1 MSEGTQIAKA
11 YVQIIPSAKGIKNQL
26 KSIMEPEAVNA
37 GKSSGGIFSNAF
49 SSAASAATG
58 FVKTAAG
65 ITTAAVGAATTAVGA
80 LTKSAV
86 SNFGECEQL
95 VGGVETLFKDS
106 ANEVQKYA
114 KEAYKNQGMNANE
127 YMNTVTSFSASLLQ
141 SLSGDTAA
149 AAQKADLAITD
160 MSDNA
165 NKMGSSMESIQNAYQ
180 GFAKQNYTMLDNLK
194 LGYGGTKEEMQRLL
208 EDASKLS
215 GIKYDISSYAD
226 IVDAIH
232 VVQNEMGITGTTAK
246 EAATTIEGSLG
257 MVKASWTNLIT
268 GLGDKDANLKELT
281 GQLVDSVGIAFNNI
295 LPVAEQALS
304 GITQVISE
312 LIPVAMNEIPT
323 LINNVLPQLL
333 DSGKNIT
340 QSLLDGIQQNSPTI
354 ISGGMQI
361 LSMLT
366 DTIIS
371 MLPQLIQIGA
381 QVIETLIVGLTEYIP
396 ELVSKGADLLNNL
409 GSGMSENMPQMIEH
423 ALTIIQNLVTT
434 LAENAPILI
443 DAAINFFMGLAQGLA
458 NSIPVM
464 IEMIPQIITDLANI
478 INDNAPTILKAGVD
492 ILITLGMGIINAIP
506 TLIENIPKIFEAF
519 LAVWQALDWI
529 NLGKQAITALGNG
542 ILAVKN
548 FITNAGRNILDA
560 IKGALKDLPGNLINL
575 GKNAFKDLGGTIS
588 GMGSFIK
595 TSAKKIFDV
604 IIHAFKDLPKKLL
617 GIGKDIITGLWN
629 GISDKLGWLTDKLTG
644 FCKNA
649 LGAIKSFFGIASP
662 SKVFR
667 DEVGKWIPEGM
678 AVGID
683 ANADAVYDS
692 MEELKANT
700 LDIGD
705 VRGSFNYEYSSKS
718 SDNGLQ
724 RVLELLNEYLP
735 AIGNQQ
741 LVLDT
746 GALVGGTVSQ
756 FDTALG
762 KLQISKGRGR

>member
-1 MSEGTQIAKA
+1 MAEGTQIAKA
-11 YVQIIPSAKGIKNQL
+11 YVQIIPSAKGIKNSL
-26 KSIMEPEAVNA
+26 KSIMDSEAQSA

-49 SSAASAATG
+49 SGVVSSAAG

-65 ITTAAVGAATTAVGA
+65 ITTAAVGAATTGVVA
-80 LTKSAV
+80 LTKEAV
-86 SNFGECEQL
+86 GNFGEYEQL

-106 ANEVQKYA
+106 ANTVQKYA
-114 KEAYKNQGMNANE
+114 KDAYKNQGMSANE
-127 YMNTVTSFSASLLQ
+127 YMTTVTSFSASLLQ
-141 SLSGDTAA
+141 SLDGDTQA

-208 EDASKLS
+208 DDASKLS
-215 GIKYDISSYAD
+215 GIQYDISSYGD

-246 EAATTIEGSLG
+246 EASSTIEGSLG
-257 MVKASWTNLIT
+257 AVKASWTNLIT
-268 GLGDKDANLKELT
+268 GLGDKNANLGELT
-281 GQLVDSVGIAFNNI
+281 GQLVESVGIAFQNI
-295 LPVAEQALS
+295 LPVAEQALT
-304 GITQVISE
+304 GITQIISE
-312 LIPVAMNEIPT
+312 MIPAAINEIPT

-340 QSLLDGIQQNSPTI
+340 QSLLDGIQQNLPTI

-371 MLPQLIQIGA
+371 MLPQIIEMGMEILLQLAVGIAQALPDLIPTIVD
-381 QVIETLIVGLTEYIP
+381 VIITITETLIDNI
-396 ELVSKGADLLNNL
+396 DL
-409 GSGMSENMPQMIEH
+409 
-423 ALTIIQNLVTT
+423 
-434 LAENAPILI
+434 LI
-443 DAAINFFMGLAQGLA
+443 DASIQIILALAEGLINALPRLIEKAPVIIDKLITAFVNNAPKLITSAAKLIIELAGGLIK
-458 NSIPVM
+458 NIPLL
-464 IEMIPQIITDLANI
+464 IKAIPQIITSLVN
-478 INDNAPTILKAGVD
+478 G
-492 ILITLGMGIINAIP
+492 
-506 TLIENIPKIFEAF
+506 LIEGS
-519 LAVWQALDWI
+519 V
-529 NLGKQAITALGNG
+529 AI
-542 ILAVKN
+542 VSV
-548 FITNAGRNILDA
+548 
-560 IKGALKDLPGNLINL
+560 GA
-575 GKNAFKDLGGTIS
+575 
-588 GMGSFIK
+588 
-595 TSAKKIFDV
+595 
-604 IIHAFKDLPKKLL
+604 
-617 GIGKDIITGLWN
+617 DIVTGLWN
-629 GISDKLGWLTDKLTG
+629 GIGDKLSWLKDKLSG

-649 LGAIKSFFGIASP
+649 LGAIKSFFGIESP

-692 MEELKANT
+692 MQELKANT

-718 SDNGLQ
+718 SDNGLE

-756 FDTALG
+756 FDTELG